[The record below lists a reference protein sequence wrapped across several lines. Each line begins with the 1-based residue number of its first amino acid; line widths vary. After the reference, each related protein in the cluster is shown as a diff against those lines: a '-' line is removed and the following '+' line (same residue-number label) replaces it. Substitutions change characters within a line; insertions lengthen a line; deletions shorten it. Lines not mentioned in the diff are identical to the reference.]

1 MDRSLQ
7 DGESFNSFDHFVS
20 NGHLP
25 VRLLVRIQIMTMEA
39 IVADINEILSKH
51 GICEVIQLQDITVT
65 DKTVSD
71 MAKPCPKL
79 SNAITE
85 FLWQSVRSATV
96 YHYTSREAA
105 ESILSTGIFRLTNI
119 EKRLND
125 GEIVTFCQTH
135 GLNGYLEKDAD
146 GLPKYRTLLMP
157 QLFYASFT
165 EANLPQN
172 DEEYFWRNFAASD
185 GVRLTINITA
195 QNPDFRKMVYEP
207 KPGTPIPLLTELIS
221 TLRRQ
226 HSREFVLQGI
236 SRLCSFYL
244 CGQSYSREKEY
255 RALFKTWPDVGPQ
268 PVGTGPTSYVE
279 IPLNQMADLGYE
291 FRITEVHASSRPNM
305 PTNYTFSQRAC

>member
-1 MDRSLQ
+1 MAVN
-7 DGESFNSFDHFVS
+7 E
-20 NGHLP
+20 
-25 VRLLVRIQIMTMEA
+25 
-39 IVADINEILSKH
+39 IVADINAILSKH
-51 GICEVIQLQDITVT
+51 GIHEVLQLQDITVT

-79 SNAITE
+79 SNAITDH
-85 FLWQSVRSATV
+85 LWPSVRTATV

-105 ESILSTGIFRLTNI
+105 ESILSTGVFRLTNI

-135 GLNGYLEKDAD
+135 GLSGYLETDQD
-146 GLPKYRTLLMP
+146 GLPRYRTLLMP

-165 EANLPQN
+165 ETNLPPD
-172 DEEYFWRNFAASD
+172 DEECFWRNFAASD

-195 QNPDFRKMVYEP
+195 NNPNFRKIVYEP
-207 KPGTPIPLLTELIS
+207 KPGVPIPLLTDLIS
-221 TLRRQ
+221 ILRYK

-255 RALFKTWPDVGPQ
+255 RALFKTWPGIGPQ
-268 PVGTGPTSYVE
+268 PVGKGSSSHLE
-279 IPLNQMADLGYE
+279 IPLNQMTDSGYE
-291 FRITEVHASSRPNM
+291 FHITEVHASTQPSM
-305 PTNYTFSQRAC
+305 PSNYTFSQRAC